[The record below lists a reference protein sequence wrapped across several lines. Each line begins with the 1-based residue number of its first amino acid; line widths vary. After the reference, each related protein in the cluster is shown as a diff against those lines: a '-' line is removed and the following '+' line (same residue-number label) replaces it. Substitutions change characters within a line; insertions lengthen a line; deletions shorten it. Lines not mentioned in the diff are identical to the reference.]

1 MAFFAPFLGFLA
13 KVPAQVWGII
23 CTVVLLLVIF
33 WAILAGAKASG
44 KKEAETKAAV
54 VIAEIETR
62 VATDRAKRNEV
73 VIESI
78 AEDARV
84 IEEIENEI
92 AKLTDS
98 DIAARA
104 RRWVRKQADDSHG
117 VREDQ

>member
-1 MAFFAPFLGFLA
+1 MTFLA
-13 KVPAQVWGII
+13 PLLGVLGRVPAQVWGAI

-33 WAILAGAKASG
+33 WALLAGAKTSG
-44 KKEAETKAAV
+44 KKEAEAKAAV
-54 VIAEIETR
+54 DIAEIETR
-62 VATDRAKRNEV
+62 VANDRAKRNEV
-73 VIESI
+73 VVESI

-98 DIAARA
+98 DIADRA